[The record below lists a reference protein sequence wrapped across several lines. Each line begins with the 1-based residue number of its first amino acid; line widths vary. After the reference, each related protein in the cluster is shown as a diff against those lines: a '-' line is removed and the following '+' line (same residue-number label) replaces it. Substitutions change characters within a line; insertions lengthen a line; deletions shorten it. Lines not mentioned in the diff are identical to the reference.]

1 MCLKPIWSRISL
13 LMGRILF
20 LDASF
25 DRPFVAYDN
34 TLVEVS
40 KALSMAEIV
49 ETLGT
54 FDAVAAGQGPGSYT
68 GMRIA
73 LSLAS
78 ALSLAW
84 KVPLLTLSAL
94 YGLVPEG
101 DMDFQAMLDARSGGV
116 YLLEEGVPVKKSLD
130 ELVLKEVIISPRIAP
145 LQARLP
151 KNIRFIEAM
160 PNPQRLFSLLEEK
173 LNQGSYSLT
182 GQAELLYLGRTL

>member
-1 MCLKPIWSRISL
+1 
-13 LMGRILF
+13 MGRILF

>member
-1 MCLKPIWSRISL
+1 MCLKPIWSRIFL